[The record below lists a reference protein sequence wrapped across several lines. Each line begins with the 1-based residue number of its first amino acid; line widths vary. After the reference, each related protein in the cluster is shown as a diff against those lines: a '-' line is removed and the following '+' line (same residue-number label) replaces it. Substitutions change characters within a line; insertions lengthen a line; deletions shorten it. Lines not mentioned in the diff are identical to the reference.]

1 MSRMMIAFMALSA
14 LAGCSSAANGPAG
27 EVKLGVDVAPMVVA
41 GTTTTDT
48 TTGTGIELSRVRV
61 LMAVAKIGYIGDQS
75 TGPSAEIGPIVVEL
89 TADEIKNGAH
99 REYSLGTLPGGTY
112 GGAEIEINPLAAGTT
127 SDDAAL
133 TDFLAQGASLL
144 IDGTYNGAAFTF
156 AGHFAAEQGTD
167 GDVTVDAAAPL
178 SLALTVDP
186 STWFLDA
193 AGAVIDPT
201 NTANQSTLAV
211 AICQTLDTQDDSS
224 TSAANPGASTQGHG
238 GKGGPGGGGPRAHC
252 VE

>member
-1 MSRMMIAFMALSA
+1 MMIALMALAA
-14 LAGCSSAANGPAG
+14 LAGCSSAANGPPG
-27 EVKLGVDVAPMVVA
+27 EVKLGVDVAPIIAA
-41 GTTTTDT
+41 GTDT
-48 TTGTGIELSRVRV
+48 TNTTAGTGIELSRVRV
-61 LMAVAKIGYIGDQS
+61 LMAVAKIGYHQDQA
-75 TGPSAEIGPIVVEL
+75 TGPAAEIGPIVVDL

-99 REYSLGTLPGGTY
+99 RDFSLGTLPGGTY

-133 TDFLAQGASLL
+133 ADFLAQGASLL
-144 IDGTYNGAAFTF
+144 VDGTYNGAAFTF

-167 GDVTVDAAAPL
+167 GDVTVDAATPV

-193 AGAVIDPT
+193 SGAFIDPT
-201 NTANQSTLAV
+201 NSANQSTLAV
-211 AICQTLDTQDDSS
+211 AICKTLDTEDDTS
-224 TSAANPGASTQGHG
+224 TTSANPGASTQGHG
-238 GKGGPGGGGPRAHC
+238 DKGGGGSGGPMAHC